1 MNLVMLNHLVD
12 SSSKANTKLHK
23 ITEHANV
30 LDLHSLTREDYE
42 NKYGRDIYEEEH

>member
-1 MNLVMLNHLVD
+1 MD
-12 SSSKANTKLHK
+12 TTSKANTKLHK